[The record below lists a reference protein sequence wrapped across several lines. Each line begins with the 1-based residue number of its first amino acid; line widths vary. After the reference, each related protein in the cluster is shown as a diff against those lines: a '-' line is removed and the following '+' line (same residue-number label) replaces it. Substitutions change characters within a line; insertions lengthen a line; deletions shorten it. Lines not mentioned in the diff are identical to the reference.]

1 MTVLLI
7 HAGVCDSR
15 QWARQLSLL
24 AARDPIAPD
33 LPGFGDAPPP
43 PGEFSFVDD
52 LAALLDGPAAVVG
65 NSLGGRIALQ
75 LALARPDLVERLLL
89 VAPGLPGHDWSPAA
103 RACFDAEEAAVER
116 GDLDAATEVC
126 VEFWAQ
132 PHVRDIVRPMQRRA
146 LEIQVGAPE
155 PEERPGPPLDPA
167 AVRCPTVVAIGEHDV
182 SDMQAIAV
190 RLAGEIPGA
199 RLVTIPGAGHLPN
212 LETPDAF
219 DRLLLEFL
227 ED

>member
-15 QWARQLSLL
+15 QWARQLALL
-24 AARDPIAPD
+24 PEAIAPD
-33 LPGFGDAPPP
+33 LPGFGETPEPE
-43 PGEFSFVDD
+43 GEFSVVDD

-65 NSLGGRIALQ
+65 NSLGGRVALQ

-89 VAPGLPGHDWSPAA
+89 VSPGLPSHDWSPGV
-103 RACFDAEEAAVER
+103 RACWEAEEAAVER
-116 GDLDAATEVC
+116 GDLDAAVEVC

-146 LEIQVGAPE
+146 LELQVGAPE
-155 PEERPGPPLDPA
+155 PQERPGPAFEPA
-167 AVRCPTVVAIGEHDV
+167 AVRCRTLIAVGENDV
-182 SDMQAIAV
+182 SDFHEIGE

-199 RLVTIPGAGHLPN
+199 RLVTVPSAGHLPN
-212 LETPDAF
+212 LEAPEAF

>member
-15 QWARQLSLL
+15 QWARQLALVPG
-24 AARDPIAPD
+24 AIAPD
-33 LPGFGDAPPP
+33 LPGFGETPEPE
-43 PGEFSFVDD
+43 GEFSIVDD
-52 LAALLDGPAAVVG
+52 LASLLDGPAAVVG

-75 LALARPDLVERLLL
+75 FALARPDLVERLLL
-89 VAPGLPGHDWSPAA
+89 VAPGLPGHEWSPEV
-103 RACFDAEEAAVER
+103 RACGKAEDEALER

-132 PHVRDIVRPMQRRA
+132 PHVRDVVRPMQRRA
-146 LEIQVGAPE
+146 LELQFGVPE
-155 PEERPGPPLDPA
+155 PQERPGPALDPA
-167 AVRCPTVVAIGEHDV
+167 SVRCPTL
-182 SDMQAIAV
+182 IAV
-190 RLAGEIPGA
+190 GENDVRDFHEIGARLAGEIPGA

-212 LETPDAF
+212 LETPEAF

-227 ED
+227 EN

>member
-15 QWARQLSLL
+15 QWERQLALL
-24 AARDPIAPD
+24 PEAIAPD
-33 LPGFGDAPPP
+33 LPGFGDTPEPEV
-43 PGEFSFVDD
+43 EFSVVDD

-65 NSLGGRIALQ
+65 NSLGGRVALQ

-89 VAPGLPGHDWSPAA
+89 VSPGLPGHDWSPEV
-103 RACFDAEEAAVER
+103 RACWDAEEEAVER

-132 PHVRDIVRPMQRRA
+132 PHVRDVVRPMQRRA
-146 LEIQVGAPE
+146 LELQVGAPE
-155 PEERPGPPLDPA
+155 PQERPGPALEPA
-167 AVRCPTVVAIGEHDV
+167 KVRCPTLIAVGEDDV
-182 SDMQAIAV
+182 SDFHEIGS
-190 RLAGEIPGA
+190 RLAREIPGA
-199 RLVTIPGAGHLPN
+199 YLVTIPGAGHLPN
-212 LETPDAF
+212 LETPEAF

-227 ED
+227 QD

>member
-15 QWARQLSLL
+15 QWSRQVALL
-24 AARDPIAPD
+24 APEAVAPD
-33 LPGFGDAPPP
+33 LPGYGDAPVPE
-43 PGEFSFVDD
+43 GEFSIVDD
-52 LAALLDGPAAVVG
+52 LVALLDGPAAVVG
-65 NSLGGRIALQ
+65 NSYGGRIALQ

-89 VAPGLPGHDWSPAA
+89 VSPGLPGHDWSPEV
-103 RACFDAEEAAVER
+103 RACGEAEEEALER

-126 VEFWAQ
+126 VAFWAQ
-132 PHVRDIVRPMQRRA
+132 PHVRHVVRPMQRRA
-146 LEIQVGAPE
+146 FELQLDAPDSGE
-155 PEERPGPPLDPA
+155 HPGPAVEPA
-167 AVRCPTVVAIGEHDV
+167 AVCCPTLIAVGEHDV
-182 SDMQAIAV
+182 RDFHEIGA

-212 LETPDAF
+212 LETPEAF

-227 ED
+227 QD

>member
-15 QWARQLSLL
+15 QWARQLALVPG
-24 AARDPIAPD
+24 AVAPD
-33 LPGFGDAPPP
+33 LPGFGDEPEPE
-43 PGEFSFVDD
+43 GEFSALDG
-52 LAALLDGPAAVVG
+52 LTALLDGPAAVVG

-89 VAPGLPGHDWSPAA
+89 VSPGLPGHDWSAEV
-103 RACFDAEEAAVER
+103 RACGEAEDEALER

-126 VEFWAQ
+126 VDFWAQ

-146 LEIQVGAPE
+146 LELQYGAPE
-155 PEERPGPPLDPA
+155 PRERPGPAFEPGSIG
-167 AVRCPTVVAIGEHDV
+167 CPTLIAVGEHDV
-182 SDMQAIAV
+182 RDFHEIGA
-190 RLAGEIPGA
+190 RLAAEIPGA
-199 RLVTIPGAGHLPN
+199 RLVTIPEAGHLPN

-227 ED
+227 QD

>member
-15 QWARQLSLL
+15 QWERQLALL
-24 AARDPIAPD
+24 PDAIAPD
-33 LPGFGDAPPP
+33 LPGFGDTPEPE
-43 PGEFSFVDD
+43 GEFSVVDD

-65 NSLGGRIALQ
+65 NSLGGRVALQ

-89 VAPGLPGHDWSPAA
+89 VSPGLPGHDWSPEV
-103 RACFDAEEAAVER
+103 RACWEAEEEVVER

-132 PHVRDIVRPMQRRA
+132 PHVRDAVRPMQRRA
-146 LEIQVGAPE
+146 LELQVGAPE
-155 PEERPGPPLDPA
+155 PQERPGPAIEPA
-167 AVRCPTVVAIGEHDV
+167 AVRCPTL
-182 SDMQAIAV
+182 IAV
-190 RLAGEIPGA
+190 GEDDVRDFHEIGARLAREIPGA
-199 RLVTIPGAGHLPN
+199 RLVTIAGAGHLPN
-212 LETPDAF
+212 LETPEAF

-227 ED
+227 QD

>member
-15 QWARQLSLL
+15 QWKRQLALL
-24 AARDPIAPD
+24 PEAIAPD
-33 LPGFGDAPPP
+33 LPGFGDAPEPE
-43 PGEFSFVDD
+43 GEFSVVDD

-65 NSLGGRIALQ
+65 NSLGGRVALQ

-89 VAPGLPGHDWSPAA
+89 VSPGLPGHDWSPEV
-103 RACFDAEEAAVER
+103 RACWEAEEAAVER

-126 VEFWAQ
+126 VEFWAL
-132 PHVRDIVRPMQRRA
+132 PHVRDAVRPMQRRA
-146 LEIQVGAPE
+146 LELQVGAPE
-155 PEERPGPPLDPA
+155 PQERPGPPLEPA
-167 AVRCPTVVAIGEHDV
+167 AVRCPTL
-182 SDMQAIAV
+182 IAV
-190 RLAGEIPGA
+190 GEDDARDFHEIGARLAREIPGA

-212 LETPDAF
+212 LETPEAF

-227 ED
+227 QD

>member
-15 QWARQLSLL
+15 QWAREVALL
-24 AARDPIAPD
+24 APRDVLTPD
-33 LPGFGDAPPP
+33 LPGFGETPEPE
-43 PGEFSFVDD
+43 GEFSPLDG
-52 LAALLDGPAAVVG
+52 LLDRPAAVVG

-75 LALARPDLVERLLL
+75 LALARPELVQRLLL
-89 VAPGLPGHDWSPAA
+89 VAPGLPGHDWSPEV
-103 RACFDAEEAAVER
+103 RAFGEAEDEALER

-132 PHVRDIVRPMQRRA
+132 PQVRDIIRPMQRRA
-146 LEIQVGAPE
+146 FELQFGAPE
-155 PEERPGPPLDPA
+155 PQERPGPALDPA
-167 AVRCPTVVAIGEHDV
+167 AIRCPTTIAIGEHDV
-182 SDMQAIAV
+182 RDFHEIGA
-190 RLAGEIPGA
+190 RLAAEIPGA

-212 LETPDAF
+212 LETPEAF
-219 DRLLLEFL
+219 DRVLLEFL

>member
-15 QWARQLSLL
+15 QWARQLALL
-24 AARDPIAPD
+24 PDAIAPD
-33 LPGFGDAPPP
+33 LPGFGNTPEPT
-43 PGEFSFVDD
+43 GEFSVLDG
-52 LAALLDGPAAVVG
+52 LLDRPAAVVG
-65 NSLGGRIALQ
+65 NSLGARVALL

-89 VAPGLPGHDWSPAA
+89 VSPGLPGHDWSPEV
-103 RACFDAEEAAVER
+103 RAVWKAEEEAVER

-132 PHVRDIVRPMQRRA
+132 PHVRDVVRPMQRRA
-146 LEIQVGAPE
+146 FELQVGVPE
-155 PEERPGPPLDPA
+155 PQERPGPALEPA
-167 AVRCPTVVAIGEHDV
+167 AIRCPTTIAVGENDV
-182 SDMQAIAV
+182 SDFHVIGA

-212 LETPDAF
+212 LETPEAF

-227 ED
+227 QD